1 MGTSS
6 QKLAVAKAV
15 NYAVAA
21 EVAFVL
27 ELHSQAA
34 SIKPAFMLTVL
45 EKVCECRDMEL
56 GLKLLQ
62 ENFQLAEKN
71 RHVYGILKG
80 RLRQLHGDPPRQT
93 LELCLCCARL
103 LRCARLL
110 TFIGCLTCC

>member
-34 SIKPAFMLTVL
+34 STKPADCFGESMRVPWHGAGFETAA
-45 EKVCECRDMEL
+45 REL
-56 GLKLLQ
+56 PTSGK
-62 ENFQLAEKN
+62 E
-71 RHVYGILKG
+71 
-80 RLRQLHGDPPRQT
+80 
-93 LELCLCCARL
+93 
-103 LRCARLL
+103 
-110 TFIGCLTCC
+110 